1 MKVQKAEFKA
11 IIKECLKELVAE
23 GALDHMVAGVIAERS
38 QVVQQQTLLNDPR
51 IKIAAAG
58 NPIMEQV
65 FADTAMHSMNPQQP
79 QQPVQMPYGLNPDMV
94 GQSINPAMLNYSMPQ
109 QQMQQMIPQGRNPL
123 PPRDPQAVA
132 ALQAAVV
139 GHINENQQ
147 QPVSNWARLA
157 FNKPISN
164 RPAQS
169 GGGFGGGGHLP
180 GTKKGSFE

>member
-11 IIKECLKELVAE
+11 IIKECLKELVSE
-23 GALDHMVAGVIAERS
+23 GALDHMISGVVTERS
-38 QVVQQQTLLNDPR
+38 QAIQQQNLLQDPR
-51 IKIAAAG
+51 IKMAAGG

-65 FADTAMHSMNPQQP
+65 FADTALNSMQP
-79 QQPVQMPYGLNPDMV
+79 QQPSMPYGLNPDMV
-94 GQSINPAMLNYSMPQ
+94 GQSFNPMMMQPQ
-109 QQMQQMIPQGRNPL
+109 QQQMMVPQGRNPL

-132 ALQAAVV
+132 ALQAAVTTHV
-139 GHINENQQ
+139 QQQ
-147 QPVSNWARLA
+147 QPMSNWARLA

-180 GTKKGSFE
+180 GAKKGSFE